1 MDPRQVTVKKQ
12 LLRPFVIGHGFVASL
27 YVFMPR
33 NLLLLVQMGWNGL
46 KWKVSSV
53 KLERIKMYNGKMFC
67 PFTVISLFKAIMLI
81 ESPDVNYRL
90 FEQIVIRVFISLL

>member
-1 MDPRQVTVKKQ
+1 
-12 LLRPFVIGHGFVASL
+12 
-27 YVFMPR
+27 
-33 NLLLLVQMGWNGL
+33 
-46 KWKVSSV
+46 
-53 KLERIKMYNGKMFC
+53 MYNGKMFC